1 MLVHHCGSLRP
12 ACTPV
17 GPAVHPF
24 PVARARV
31 PWIGTKRARRRAAAV
46 AAEDHMTKLTG
57 GSSGSGVT
65 VSETVRLT
73 IPAALEF
80 VRIARLT
87 ASGVATR
94 VGFDVD
100 EIEDLRVAVDELSSI
115 LVDAPGANQLELS
128 FTPAEDGITIE
139 GRAQVDASAAPQIA
153 ALTRQILAAVVDDYG
168 VESQD
173 GEATFRCAKRVS
185 G

>member
-1 MLVHHCGSLRP
+1 
-12 ACTPV
+12 
-17 GPAVHPF
+17 
-24 PVARARV
+24 
-31 PWIGTKRARRRAAAV
+31 
-46 AAEDHMTKLTG
+46 MTKLTG

-115 LVDAPGANQLELS
+115 LVDAGNDDQLELS
-128 FTPAEDGITIE
+128 FTPTAGGIEIE
-139 GRAQVDASAAPQIA
+139 GRTGIDVGTTPAIDD
-153 ALTRQILAAVVDDYG
+153 LTRQILAAVVDEYG
-168 VESQD
+168 IDTEA
-173 GEATFRCAKRVS
+173 GEARFRCVKRLS
-185 G
+185 S

>member
-1 MLVHHCGSLRP
+1 MAHGRRSG
-12 ACTPV
+12 PV
-17 GPAVHPF
+17 
-24 PVARARV
+24 VAE
-31 PWIGTKRARRRAAAV
+31 
-46 AAEDHMTKLTG
+46 EDMTNLTG
-57 GSSGSGVT
+57 GSGSGSVAAP
-65 VSETVRLT
+65 ETVRLT

-87 ASGVATR
+87 ASGVASR

-115 LVDAPGANQLELS
+115 LVEAPGANQLELS

-139 GRAQVDASAAPQIA
+139 GRAQVDASAAPQIDDPP
-153 ALTRQILAAVVDDYG
+153 RQILAAVVDDYG